1 MYRLHNL
8 PIPSHIFFC
17 ADPFLTACVAVNG
30 RQQSDT
36 IALLKTDG
44 SVINICTEEVVR
56 ALKRTKVNTAPGPH
70 MICGCTLKHCV
81 DQLGGM
87 FQFFFQSSVASSTA
101 RQLWKHSTVIP
112 LPQKSTVSTLNDL
125 RPVAFTSLVM
135 KALERVIKN
144 AITAVD
150 FQLDPLQFAYRAG
163 RGVDDAKAFILDTMH
178 KHLETPNTTA
188 RLLFADFSSKF
199 NTVQPHIIAERLTT
213 RFHLKDVSSCGSW
226 IF

>member
-1 MYRLHNL
+1 MHWFHNL

-17 ADPFLTACVAVNG
+17 ADPFLSACVAVNG

-36 IALLKTDG
+36 IATDG

-70 MICGCTLKHCV
+70 MICGCTLKRCV

-87 FQFFFQSSVASSTA
+87 FRFFFQSSVASSTA

-150 FQLDPLQFAYRAG
+150 FQLDPLQFTYRAG
-163 RGVDDAKAFILDTMH
+163 RGVDQSTKVILKKCRQWQYFLRKLNSFWVSKNILTFYYSPTPSQSKA
-178 KHLETPNTTA
+178 ETGC
-188 RLLFADFSSKF
+188 L
-199 NTVQPHIIAERLTT
+199 V
-213 RFHLKDVSSCGSW
+213 W
-226 IF
+226 